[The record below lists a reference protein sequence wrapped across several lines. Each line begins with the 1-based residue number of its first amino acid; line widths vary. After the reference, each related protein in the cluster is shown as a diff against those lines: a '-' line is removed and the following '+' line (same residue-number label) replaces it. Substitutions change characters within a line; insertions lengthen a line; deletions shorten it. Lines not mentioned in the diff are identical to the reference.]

1 MSERESSLTV
11 DAMKLAGCIVA
22 CQAMG
27 LIGTIF
33 TMPALGEWYAS
44 LTKPSFTPP
53 GWVFSV
59 VWVTLYTMMGVA
71 AFLVMRLGTRR
82 PDVRLA
88 LGAFAIQLLLNGLWP
103 YLFFGRRDP
112 VAGLLDICFL
122 WIAVLMTWLRFKPLS
137 RPATLL
143 LTPYLLWVS
152 FAVALNAGIVWM
164 NR

>member
-1 MSERESSLTV
+1 
-11 DAMKLAGCIVA
+11 MKLAGCIVA
-22 CQAMG
+22 CQAIG

-33 TMPALGEWYAS
+33 TLPALPTWYAA
-44 LTKPSFTPP
+44 LAKPSFTPP

-59 VWVTLYTMMGVA
+59 VWVTLYTMIGIA
-71 AFLVMRLGTRR
+71 AFLVLRLDTRR
-82 PDVRLA
+82 QEVRLA
-88 LGAFAIQLLLNGLWP
+88 LAAFVIQLLLNGLWP

-122 WIAVLMTWLRFKPLS
+122 WIATLITWLRFRTIS
-137 RPATLL
+137 QAATLL